1 MNSSKALNQSQKNNY
16 RNANFEYYTRPPV
29 LIHEN
34 LKYSQYV
41 IIHVVDSGKDN
52 SDKDNEVNINSSN
65 FSDEEKKKRS
75 LLKTITIMIIAVVI
89 VVIASSLIEQFL
101 EHRYGP
107 YLKIGVVAVIGYF
120 VINSLANI
128 FYKLSYDALKNNAE
142 IIRILIRIM
151 GAIVVISVIISYL
164 SEDPLI
170 ATSIGTITAIVIGFA
185 SQNVLGNLI
194 SGLYLAITRPFRI
207 GDKVTVFGNTGIIYD
222 IGLLYSRLR
231 TDEGDIIL
239 APNTSMVTTTII
251 IRKN

>member
-1 MNSSKALNQSQKNNY
+1 MDNGED
-16 RNANFEYYTRPPV
+16 NANK
-29 LIHEN
+29 EN
-34 LKYSQYV
+34 KL
-41 IIHVVDSGKDN
+41 N
-52 SDKDNEVNINSSN
+52 NSSN
-65 FSDEEKKKRS
+65 NSSSTEKKQRS
-75 LLKTITIMIIAVVI
+75 LFKTITIMIIAVA
-89 VVIASSLIEQFL
+89 VVVTASSLIDQLL

-142 IIRILIRIM
+142 IIRILIRII
-151 GAIVVISVIISYL
+151 GAIVIISVIISYL
-164 SEDPLI
+164 SQDPLI
-170 ATSIGTITAIVIGFA
+170 ATSVGTITAIVIGFA

-231 TDEGDIIL
+231 TDEGDVIL

-251 IRKN
+251 IRKS

>member
-1 MNSSKALNQSQKNNY
+1 MDSGNDNGNKVNKLNNNNSNNSNSNNSSS
-16 RNANFEYYTRPPV
+16 T
-29 LIHEN
+29 
-34 LKYSQYV
+34 
-41 IIHVVDSGKDN
+41 
-52 SDKDNEVNINSSN
+52 
-65 FSDEEKKKRS
+65 EKKQRS
-75 LLKTITIMIIAVVI
+75 LFKTITIMIIAVA
-89 VVIASSLIEQFL
+89 VVVAASSLIEQLL

-107 YLKIGVVAVIGYF
+107 YLRIGVVAVIGYF

-142 IIRILIRIM
+142 MIRILIRIV

-164 SEDPLI
+164 SQDPLI

-194 SGLYLAITRPFRI
+194 SGLYLAITRPIRI
-207 GDKVTVFGNTGIIYD
+207 GERVTVFGNTGIIYD

-231 TDEGDIIL
+231 TDDGDVIL

-251 IRKN
+251 IRKSS

>member
-1 MNSSKALNQSQKNNY
+1 MQIVNNTQRRFVVVY
-16 RNANFEYYTRPPV
+16 
-29 LIHEN
+29 EN
-34 LKYSQYV
+34 LKYSQYF
-41 IIHVVDSGKDN
+41 IICVVDSGKDSSN
-52 SDKDNEVNINSSN
+52 KENEVNSNSNNKIN
-65 FSDEEKKKRS
+65 EEKRKRS
-75 LLKTITIMIIAVVI
+75 LFKTITIMIIAVA
-89 VVIASSLIEQFL
+89 VVVAISSFIEQFL

-120 VINSLANI
+120 VVNSLANI

-142 IIRILIRIM
+142 VIRILIRII
-151 GAIVVISVIISYL
+151 GAIVIISVIISYL
-164 SEDPLI
+164 SQDPLI

-194 SGLYLAITRPFRI
+194 SGLYLAITRPFTI
-207 GDKVTVFGNTGIIYD
+207 GEKVTVFGNTGIIYD

-251 IRKN
+251 IRKAS

>member
-1 MNSSKALNQSQKNNY
+1 MDNGED
-16 RNANFEYYTRPPV
+16 NANK
-29 LIHEN
+29 EN
-34 LKYSQYV
+34 KL
-41 IIHVVDSGKDN
+41 N
-52 SDKDNEVNINSSN
+52 NSSN
-65 FSDEEKKKRS
+65 NSSSTEKKQRS
-75 LLKTITIMIIAVVI
+75 LFKTITIVIIAVI
-89 VVIASSLIEQFL
+89 AVVTASSLIEQLL

-142 IIRILIRIM
+142 IIRILIRII
-151 GAIVVISVIISYL
+151 GAIVIISVIISYL
-164 SEDPLI
+164 SQDPLI
-170 ATSIGTITAIVIGFA
+170 ATSVGTITAIVIGFA

-231 TDEGDIIL
+231 TEEGDVIL

-251 IRKN
+251 IRKTS

>member
-1 MNSSKALNQSQKNNY
+1 VY
-16 RNANFEYYTRPPV
+16 
-29 LIHEN
+29 EN
-34 LKYSQYV
+34 LKYSQYF
-41 IIHVVDSGKDN
+41 IINVVDSGKD
-52 SDKDNEVNINSSN
+52 SSN
-65 FSDEEKKKRS
+65 KENEGNRNSNNMTNEEKRKRS
-75 LLKTITIMIIAVVI
+75 LFKTITIMIIAVA
-89 VVIASSLIEQFL
+89 VVVAVSSFIEQFL

-120 VINSLANI
+120 VVNSLANI

-142 IIRILIRIM
+142 VIRILIRII
-151 GAIVVISVIISYL
+151 GAIVIISVIISYL
-164 SEDPLI
+164 SQDPLI

-207 GDKVTVFGNTGIIYD
+207 GEKVTVFGNTGIIYD

-231 TDEGDIIL
+231 TEEGDIIL

-251 IRKN
+251 IRKAS

>member
-1 MNSSKALNQSQKNNY
+1 VY
-16 RNANFEYYTRPPV
+16 
-29 LIHEN
+29 EN
-34 LKYSQYV
+34 LKYGQYF
-41 IIHVVDSGKDN
+41 IINVVDSGKDSSN
-52 SDKDNEVNINSSN
+52 IENEVNSNSNNMIN
-65 FSDEEKKKRS
+65 EEKRKRS
-75 LLKTITIMIIAVVI
+75 LFKTITIMIIAVA
-89 VVIASSLIEQFL
+89 VVVAVSSFIEQFL

-120 VINSLANI
+120 VVNSLANI

-142 IIRILIRIM
+142 VIRILIRII
-151 GAIVVISVIISYL
+151 GAIVIISVIISYL
-164 SEDPLI
+164 SQDPLI

-207 GDKVTVFGNTGIIYD
+207 GEKVTVFGNTGIIYD

-231 TDEGDIIL
+231 TEEGDIIL

-251 IRKN
+251 IRKSS